1 MSLATRSAYS
11 EGMDRLPVGEVL
23 AQVLDPASWRPWDPP
38 AAEGKTDPDY
48 TAELQQAAATA
59 SSDEA
64 IITGS
69 GRVLDL
75 PVAVIAADFDFL
87 AGSVGRVAA
96 ARIASATD
104 RATALGLPLLA
115 LPTSGGTRMQ
125 EGTPAFLLM
134 AGIAAAVRRHVDTG
148 LPYLVYLRHPTT
160 GGVLATWGS
169 LGDLTFAQPGAL
181 VGFLGPRV
189 YQGLYG
195 EPFPEGVQTAAG
207 LTAAGVIDGVADPE
221 QWRDHVADLLRAY
234 RARPADAVESLSWEP
249 AGADGGDRTRNRPA
263 PVQRPAD
270 GWSAVSAT
278 RASQRPGLAEL
289 VSEITGFVPLSGTQA
304 GETAAATIAGVGR
317 LQDLGV
323 VVVGFDRAAQA
334 DGQLVG
340 PADLRVARRAMSLAQ
355 RWQLPLITVVDT
367 QGGEL
372 SEAAER
378 GALAGEIA
386 RCLADLSALRTPV
399 LSVLLGGGGGGAALA
414 LVPGDFLLAAADAWI
429 TPLPPEGASLI
440 RHRTTDRADEMA
452 NAQRITAA
460 DLHRVGAVDRIVAPP
475 QDDVAAFVDEV
486 AAALAGVVTQPLDL
500 GARAAKWSAG
510 DHWR

>member
-1 MSLATRSAYS
+1 
-11 EGMDRLPVGEVL
+11 MDRLPVGEVL
-23 AQVLDPASWRPWDPP
+23 EQVLDPGSWRPWDPP

-48 TAELQQAAATA
+48 AEELREAAAKA
-59 SSDEA
+59 RSDEA
-64 IITGS
+64 ILTGS
-69 GRVLDL
+69 GRVMDI

-134 AGIAAAVRRHVDTG
+134 AGIAAAVRRHTDAG

-169 LGDLTFAQPGAL
+169 LGDLAFAQPGAL

-195 EPFPEGVQTAAG
+195 EPFPDGVQTAEG

-221 QWRDHVADLLRAY
+221 QWRDHVADVLRAC
-234 RARPADAVESLSWEP
+234 RARPADTVESFSWEP
-249 AGADGGDRTRNRPA
+249 SGSGGGDSARGRPA
-263 PVQRPAD
+263 RVSQPAD
-270 GWSAVSAT
+270 GWSAVVAT
-278 RASQRPGLAEL
+278 RQAQRPGVAEFIG
-289 VSEITGFVPLSGTQA
+289 EITGFVPLAGTQT
-304 GETAAATIAGVGR
+304 GETAAATIAGIGR
-317 LQDLGV
+317 LQELGV

-334 DGQLVG
+334 DGRLVG
-340 PADLRVARRAMSLAQ
+340 PADLRVARRAMALAQ

-372 SEAAER
+372 SAAAER

-414 LVPGDFLLAAADAWI
+414 LVPGDTVLAAADAWI

-440 RHRTTDRADEMA
+440 RHRTTDLADEMA
-452 NAQRITAA
+452 NNQRITAA
-460 DLHRVGAVDRIVAPP
+460 DLRRVGAVDRIVAPP
-475 QDDVAAFVDEV
+475 QDGMAAFVDEV
-486 AAALAGVVTQPLDL
+486 AAALAGLVAQPLDL